1 MLARK
6 CENCDFWMETDTKGG
21 MCRRYPPRATPQAI
35 QKGGN
40 VLVGQRPGPVSF
52 LDIISWPK
60 TKKDDWCGE
69 FANE

>member
-21 MCRRYPPRATPQAI
+21 VCRRYPPRATPQAI

-40 VLVGQRPGPVSF
+40 VLVGQRP
-52 LDIISWPK
+52 
-60 TKKDDWCGE
+60 
-69 FANE
+69 